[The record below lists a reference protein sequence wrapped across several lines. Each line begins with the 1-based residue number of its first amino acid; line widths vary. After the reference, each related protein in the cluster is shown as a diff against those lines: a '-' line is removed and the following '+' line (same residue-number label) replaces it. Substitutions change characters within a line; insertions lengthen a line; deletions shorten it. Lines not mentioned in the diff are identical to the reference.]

1 MNILEKNA
9 ASTGQV
15 GDVFGSTGDCIM
27 TTGTPT
33 ARRKTAKPEQ
43 VLKRQTFVTSR
54 QMDFF
59 SEKELVTQTGH
70 PRLEWPLVFLK
81 ETIDNSLDA
90 CDEKGIAPDIYIKVT
105 NSEMVVRDNAGGIP
119 DSTIESVVDF
129 SVRASSREMYVAPD
143 RGAQGNALMTLLGMP
158 KVISPEHG
166 TLTIAANG
174 KCHTFQCKADPVTQ
188 EPVIQHDTEERSD
201 DGGTTVSI
209 NWGDDSDVSATY
221 HEWAFRH
228 RHGILVGGTNHETFR
243 LQDVESIERL
253 IMGFHLFNPHARIS
267 GDIFGNHF
275 TYEPS
280 CTEWKKWKPSDPTC
294 PHWYGVDHL
303 KRLVAAYI
311 AQERRTGT
319 SRTVAEF
326 VREFKGLTGTA
337 KAKAVLNDCE
347 LLRVPLASLATD
359 DGLDDA
365 KIQRLLTAMQRHS
378 KIVKPRALGVIGE
391 DHFRNVLM
399 TLGCVD
405 KSIEYRKKLNDE
417 NGIPYVIESAFGWLG
432 DEAVDDRKIYA
443 GANWSAAIKQP
454 FRSFGTRGQG
464 LEALLSDQYASDNE
478 PIVFAMHLAHPRIEY
493 TDRGK
498 SAITL
503 D

>member
-1 MNILEKNA
+1 
-9 ASTGQV
+9 
-15 GDVFGSTGDCIM
+15 
-27 TTGTPT
+27 
-33 ARRKTAKPEQ
+33 
-43 VLKRQTFVTSR
+43 
-54 QMDFF
+54 
-59 SEKELVTQTGH
+59 
-70 PRLEWPLVFLK
+70 
-81 ETIDNSLDA
+81 
-90 CDEKGIAPDIYIKVT
+90 
-105 NSEMVVRDNAGGIP
+105 
-119 DSTIESVVDF
+119 
-129 SVRASSREMYVAPD
+129 
-143 RGAQGNALMTLLGMP
+143 
-158 KVISPEHG
+158 
-166 TLTIAANG
+166 
-174 KCHTFQCKADPVTQ
+174 
-188 EPVIQHDTEERSD
+188 
-201 DGGTTVSI
+201 
-209 NWGDDSDVSATY
+209 
-221 HEWAFRH
+221 
-228 RHGILVGGTNHETFR
+228 
-243 LQDVESIERL
+243 
-253 IMGFHLFNPHARIS
+253 
-267 GDIFGNHF
+267 
-275 TYEPS
+275 
-280 CTEWKKWKPSDPTC
+280 
-294 PHWYGVDHL
+294 
-303 KRLVAAYI
+303 
-311 AQERRTGT
+311 GT